1 MKAHWNAYQ
10 RLHYNWCHSRVY
22 TLKNMRIG
30 QWPTL
35 WWQHCTYPD
44 IGSFYFE
51 PSVVKGGQQWW
62 QQTRESGFS
71 GDITGSTPPPCFENQ
86 PRAEHISIFFLIRE
100 CWDVVHV
107 CWWGSDARTV
117 KRIYRWVG
125 GQVSCVHHNET
136 VCSQVCSNSGQCL
149 LCCVLE
155 KKLQQPVLK
164 DTVMSIHNTHDG
176 QEGRDQ

>member
-1 MKAHWNAYQ
+1 M
-10 RLHYNWCHSRVY
+10 
-22 TLKNMRIG
+22 TIG

-44 IGSFYFE
+44 IGAFYFE

-71 GDITGSTPPPCFENQ
+71 GDINWLHPHTPALKTNPGQNRFRSFSSFVSVEMWCMFG
-86 PRAEHISIFFLIRE
+86 I
-100 CWDVVHV
+100 

-125 GQVSCVHHNET
+125 VQVSRVHHN

-149 LCCVLE
+149 LFCVLE

>member
-1 MKAHWNAYQ
+1 MTNPLMAA
-10 RLHYNWCHSRVY
+10 LHLPWYWVILLWAVSCEGWTTMVTANQGKWLFRWHNWLHPHIP
-22 TLKNMRIG
+22 TLKTNPG
-30 QWPTL
+30 
-35 WWQHCTYPD
+35 
-44 IGSFYFE
+44 
-51 PSVVKGGQQWW
+51 
-62 QQTRESGFS
+62 
-71 GDITGSTPPPCFENQ
+71 
-86 PRAEHISIFFLIRE
+86 HISIFFLIRE

-125 GQVSCVHHNET
+125 VQVPSVHHNET